1 MRLTA
6 IWTVPA
12 MSLTERLH
20 RTRECALRFIARHL
34 PRSLAYWSF
43 IDTGAL
49 HMGNDIVPEVTY
61 MTVLERA
68 GKGVER

>member
-1 MRLTA
+1 M
-6 IWTVPA
+6 
-12 MSLTERLH
+12 
-20 RTRECALRFIARHL
+20 

-43 IDTGAL
+43 IDTGAR
-49 HMGNDIVPEVTY
+49 HIGNDVVPEVTY